1 MVSHARESKYV
12 CHFCDKAFYG
22 ENTLK
27 VHFKKHL
34 KMQVSD
40 AERIGYVYFPV
51 KYFICE
57 VKHVTEFSNVIF
69 KQMISR

>member
-34 KMQVSD
+34 RMQVSD
-40 AERIGYVYFPV
+40 AEQIGYVCIFR
-51 KYFICE
+51 
-57 VKHVTEFSNVIF
+57 SNILSVEWNMSLNF
-69 KQMISR
+69 LTLSSNK

>member
-12 CHFCDKAFYG
+12 CHFCDKAFYA

-34 KMQVSD
+34 RMQVSD
-40 AERIGYVYFPV
+40 AERIGYVLSDSV
-51 KYFICE
+51 NE
-57 VKHVTEFSNVIF
+57 VKLVILGHPTAHQ
-69 KQMISR
+69 QMFMYES